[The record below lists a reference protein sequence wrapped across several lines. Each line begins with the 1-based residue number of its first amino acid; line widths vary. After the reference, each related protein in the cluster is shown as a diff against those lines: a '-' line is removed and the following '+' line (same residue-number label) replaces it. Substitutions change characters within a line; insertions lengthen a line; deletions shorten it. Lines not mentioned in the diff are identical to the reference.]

1 MAQYMNLHA
10 LSTLAFLSV
19 CSVMVTLLGAPII
32 YVFSIYIDFLILIL
46 YPMLISSV
54 ILLLG

>member
-1 MAQYMNLHA
+1 MAQYMILHA
-10 LSTLAFLSV
+10 LSTLAFLFV